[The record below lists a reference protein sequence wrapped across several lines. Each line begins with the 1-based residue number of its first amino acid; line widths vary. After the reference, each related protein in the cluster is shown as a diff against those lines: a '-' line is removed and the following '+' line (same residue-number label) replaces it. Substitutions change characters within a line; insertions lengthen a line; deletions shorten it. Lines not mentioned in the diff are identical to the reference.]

1 MRRFFCFIFSFIFI
15 LPAIFVFNT
24 GKASAAAQN
33 SGEIA
38 VQGKSAIL
46 LDADTGE
53 VLFASNEKE
62 RLPIAS
68 MTKIMTLLLAFEEID
83 AGRLDL
89 GEEVLVSENAS
100 GMGGSQVFLDANTN
114 YTLSDLIKSIT
125 VSSANDASV
134 AVAERISGSEQSFVQ
149 KMNEK
154 AGQLGLENTNFV
166 NCTGLPAEG
175 GYSCANDVAV
185 MFRELIKHPKYF
197 DFSTIYLDTLTHPSG
212 RETQLS
218 NTNKL
223 VRFYEG
229 CDGGKTGSTSE
240 AKFCLC
246 ATAKRSDIRVIAC
259 VIGCENSK
267 IRNAQVSN
275 LFNYAFN
282 NFRNK
287 KLVDVND
294 YVTIPVNK
302 ASKQSF
308 VAGPEEGFSLTT
320 KVSDENSIEIKQT
333 IFENLSAP
341 ILKGQKVGEIS
352 IFKNNQL
359 IKAIN
364 IVAKEDVLGKGYI
377 DSLRELFRMWSF

>member
-1 MRRFFCFIFSFIFI
+1 M
-15 LPAIFVFNT
+15 FNT